1 MKGTL
6 QGVRFLSFFSHFSLI
21 SKIKPSGLR
30 ATDVSNG
37 SVDIDV
43 SIYRISYCSA
53 DATFDRVVAFIATN
67 KNETLECHAF
77 LTSKRKIAQAAALT
91 ISQAFN
97 IAFEKWQE
105 KSESKSRPDFNSNNG
120 IVSSSEGALIDL
132 SFDHQVSEES
142 KPSATKVI
150 HPSNGATTSNGLC
163 SKPTDTFRE
172 RFDDDLDESFFML
185 AKSRT
190 ESHGPSGLLPNN
202 VTKSDFDPDDLSEYL
217 SSQNTK
223 GKDDIFFTS
232 DSPDDL
238 FNL

>member
-1 MKGTL
+1 M
-6 QGVRFLSFFSHFSLI
+6 
-21 SKIKPSGLR
+21 
-30 ATDVSNG
+30 
-37 SVDIDV
+37 

-67 KNETLECHAF
+67 KNETFECHAF

-105 KSESKSRPDFNSNNG
+105 KSESKSKPDFNSNNG
-120 IVSSSEGALIDL
+120 IVSSSEAALIDL
-132 SFDHQVSEES
+132 SFDHQVSGKD
-142 KPSATKVI
+142 KPSASETKVI
-150 HPSNGATTSNGLC
+150 HPSNGATTSKGLC
-163 SKPTDTFRE
+163 SKPIDNFRE

-185 AKSRT
+185 AKSRA
-190 ESHGPSGLLPNN
+190 ESHGPCELLPNN
-202 VTKSDFDPDDLSEYL
+202 VTKSDFDPDDLSDYL
-217 SSQNTK
+217 SSQNAK

>member
-1 MKGTL
+1 M
-6 QGVRFLSFFSHFSLI
+6 
-21 SKIKPSGLR
+21 
-30 ATDVSNG
+30 
-37 SVDIDV
+37 

-67 KNETLECHAF
+67 KNETFECHAF

-105 KSESKSRPDFNSNNG
+105 KSESKSKPDFNSNNG
-120 IVSSSEGALIDL
+120 IVSSSEAALIDL
-132 SFDHQVSEES
+132 SFDHQKVNEKSETSSTPEM
-142 KPSATKVI
+142 KVI
-150 HPSNGATTSNGLC
+150 HPPNGATTSKGSS
-163 SKPTDTFRE
+163 SKPINNFRE
-172 RFDDDLDESFFML
+172 RFDEDDLDESFFML
-185 AKSRT
+185 AKSRA
-190 ESHGPSGLLPNN
+190 ESQGPSGFGLLPNN